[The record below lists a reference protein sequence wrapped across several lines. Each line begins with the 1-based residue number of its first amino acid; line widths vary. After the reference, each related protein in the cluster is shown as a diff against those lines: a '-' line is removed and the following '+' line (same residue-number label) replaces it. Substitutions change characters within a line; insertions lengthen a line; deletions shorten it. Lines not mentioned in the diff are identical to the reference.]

1 MSRILGIDLGTTN
14 SVAAY
19 MTKGVAT
26 PVGFTANDQIFPSV
40 VSIERSGKFEVGTKA
55 KNSQRSK
62 IYSAKR
68 FIGRRFA
75 DNEVQQAL
83 ATMDLPYEVTE
94 GADGDVRLSVDG
106 REFSPIEIGAL
117 VLRKIKE
124 AAEAQQGEFPRA
136 IITVPAY
143 FRESQVAATRE
154 AGRLAGFHVVQIINE
169 PTAAALAF
177 GVANAADAEGK
188 IIVIYDFGGG
198 TFDVSLLMPVAGSYT
213 VLDVGGDAFLG
224 GDNIDNKMMRRVHE
238 ATLKE
243 QGIDIFAGS
252 DAAKAK
258 ANLKAKVEE
267 AKIGLSTSFEE
278 AIDVPALNGAN
289 VYYTF
294 RRDDL
299 EQMIAPL
306 VEQSIDITLQTLN
319 NKGFSPSDVEMV
331 VLVGGTTQIP
341 LIRRRLA
348 ETFGEQKL
356 QTNINPML
364 CVAEGA
370 AVLSAVIQTIDCVSC
385 MTSND
390 IESTKCGKCGASLL
404 GSGNPIGDMM
414 GDRLS
419 TPLPIAKNFE
429 KASGL
434 KCMECGNVCPP
445 GAKVCPKCNANLA
458 VKETIDIT
466 AHPIGIELV
475 DGSFAKIID
484 AGTHFPMNENR
495 AETFRT
501 AMDNQPRLEVNVFEG
516 SKNTAAENEFLGSID
531 IPLLTSYP
539 KGTPIE
545 VALKL
550 DRSRT
555 TEVSVRVGGRNEAP
569 HIFRLQRS
577 VLSPEIKDGIIATR
591 QEIFAFLDRWKD
603 ETVPAEQIALKE
615 HIGTLDGF
623 LSSNAAVGKSK
634 QDIETQVKAGK
645 DLLEIC
651 TSARGTCAA
660 LSNAIHGLQGIVPQ
674 DQLHTLQEIHDEL
687 MQARTHG
694 RWEALPPIVE
704 HADGVIENVGSWRAM
719 LLAENFLAQ
728 RLLSATVASR
738 VQNSVETIRRGAANN
753 NPSQIDS
760 GFDSLD
766 AVWPAMS
773 REIETYLNIHRPKF
787 DVTRRPWPLPN
798 PPHHLPHR

>member
-1 MSRILGIDLGTTN
+1 MARILGIDLGLTN

-19 MTKGVAT
+19 MSNGVAT

-40 VSIERSGKFEVGTKA
+40 VSIERNGKVEVGAKA
-55 KNSQRSK
+55 KRSNRSK

-75 DNEVQQAL
+75 DEEVQQAL

-94 GADGDVRLSVDG
+94 GADGGVRLSVDG
-106 REFSPIEIGAL
+106 REFDPIEIAAL

-124 AAEAQQGEFPRA
+124 AAEAMHGEFSRA
-136 IITVPAY
+136 IITVPAW
-143 FRESQVAATRE
+143 FRERQVAATRE

-177 GVANAADAEGK
+177 SAANAAEAEGK
-188 IIVIYDFGGG
+188 LTVVYDFGGG
-198 TFDVSLLMPVAGSYT
+198 EFDVSLLMPIAGSYT
-213 VLDVGGDAFLG
+213 VLEVGGDAFLG
-224 GDNIDNKMMRRVHE
+224 GDNITNLMMRRVRDAVRE
-238 ATLKE
+238 EQGVDPFAGPDAPKAKSTLKAE
-243 QGIDIFAGS
+243 
-252 DAAKAK
+252 
-258 ANLKAKVEE
+258 VEK

-294 RRDDL
+294 RRDVF

-306 VEQSIDITLQTLN
+306 VELSIDITREMLS

-331 VLVGGTTQIP
+331 LLVGGTTQIP

-348 ETFGEQKL
+348 ETFGEDKL
-356 QTNINPML
+356 QTNIDPML
-364 CVAEGA
+364 CMAEGA
-370 AVLSAVIQTIDCVSC
+370 AVLSAIIDTIDCVSC
-385 MTSND
+385 LTSND
-390 IESTKCGKCGASLL
+390 IESTTCSKCGAPLY
-404 GSGNPIGDMM
+404 GSGNPIGHLM

-445 GAKVCPKCNANLA
+445 GAKTCPKCNSDLA
-458 VKETIDIT
+458 VNETIDIT
-466 AHPIGIELV
+466 AHPIGIELE
-475 DGSFAKIID
+475 DGRFAKVID
-484 AGTHFPMNENR
+484 AGTIFPMKEGKT
-495 AETFRT
+495 EVFRT
-501 AMDNQPRLEVNVFEG
+501 TIDNQPRFEVNVFEG
-516 SKNTAAENEFLGSID
+516 KQPIAADNEFLGSIE
-531 IPLLTSYP
+531 IPLLKPHP

-545 VALKL
+545 VTLKL

-623 LSSNAAVGKSK
+623 LSGNAAVGNSK
-634 QDIETQVKAGK
+634 QHIETQVKAGK

-651 TSARGTCAA
+651 TTARGTCAA
-660 LSNAIHGLQGIVPQ
+660 LSNAIHGLDGIAPQ
-674 DQLHTLQEIHDEL
+674 DQLRMLNGIHDEL

-694 RWEALPPIVE
+694 RWEALSPIVE
-704 HADGVIENVGSWRAM
+704 RADDAIENVGSWRAM

-760 GFDSLD
+760 GFRALD

-787 DVTRRPWPLPN
+787 DVTR
-798 PPHHLPHR
+798 

>member
-26 PVGFTANDQIFPSV
+26 PIGFTANDQIFPSI
-40 VSIERSGKFEVGTKA
+40 VSIERNGKFEVGTKA
-55 KNSQRSK
+55 KNSQRNK

-75 DNEVQQAL
+75 DDEVQQAL
-83 ATMDLPYEVTE
+83 STMDLPYEVTE

-124 AAEAQQGEFPRA
+124 TAEAQHGEFPRA

-154 AGRLAGFHVVQIINE
+154 AGRLAGFHVVQTINE

-177 GVANAADAEGK
+177 GAVNAAEAEGK
-188 IIVIYDFGGG
+188 VILIYDFGGG

-213 VLDVGGDAFLG
+213 VLEVGGDAFLG
-224 GDNIDNKMMRRVHE
+224 GDNIDNLLMRRVHD

-243 QGIDIFAGS
+243 HGVDIYTGP
-252 DAAKAK
+252 DAARAK
-258 ANLKAKVEE
+258 RTLKAEVEK

-278 AIDVPALNGAN
+278 AIDLPALNGAN

-299 EQMIAPL
+299 EQMIATL
-306 VEQSIDITLQTLN
+306 VERSIELTLEVLN
-319 NKGFSPSDVEMV
+319 NKGFSPGDVEMV
-331 VLVGGTTQIP
+331 LLVGGTTQIP

-370 AVLSAVIQTIDCVSC
+370 AVLSATINTVDCVSC

-390 IESTKCGKCGASLL
+390 IESTKCGQCGASLI
-404 GSGNPIGDMM
+404 GSGNPIGDLM

-419 TPLPIAKNFE
+419 APLPIAKNFE

-445 GAKVCPKCNANLA
+445 GAKICPKCNADLA

-475 DGSFAKIID
+475 DGSFAKIIN

-569 HIFRLQRS
+569 QSFRLQRS
-577 VLSPEIKDGIIATR
+577 VLLPEIKDSVVATR
-591 QEIFAFLDRWKD
+591 RDTFAFLDRWKD

-623 LSSNAAVGKSK
+623 LSGNTAVGKSK
-634 QDIETQVKAGK
+634 QDIETQLKAGK

-660 LSNAIHGLQGIVPQ
+660 LSNVIHGLDGIAPQ
-674 DQLHTLQEIHDEL
+674 DQLRMLNGIYDEL

-694 RWEALPPIVE
+694 RWEALPQIVE
-704 HADGVIENVGSWRAM
+704 RADDAMEKVGNWRAM
-719 LLAENFLAQ
+719 LLAENLLAQ
-728 RLLSATVASR
+728 GLFSPTVASR
-738 VQNSVETIRRGAANN
+738 VQNSVETIRRGVANN
-753 NPSQIDS
+753 NRGQIDS
-760 GFDSLD
+760 GFNSLD
-766 AVWPAMS
+766 AVWPEMN
-773 REIETYLNIHRPKF
+773 RELENNRNNNLPQVRP
-787 DVTRRPWPLPN
+787 DR
-798 PPHHLPHR
+798 